1 MRSYTPAI
9 LIGVFLALTAM
20 NGPGAVSAAEQSP
33 SIKNPFLSIGVI
45 NQDAIKFQV
54 RTDGPA
60 DHALKAGDRVVVHFK
75 AEKPC
80 WLVVVNVASSGDL
93 TVIFPNRDK
102 PDNAIEAGKE
112 YTLFGEDS
120 KLRLVIGKKVQETN
134 LVFYVSPEPISL
146 VKIPDSQAVM
156 RIPASA
162 ADQQQAFKE
171 GLEKI
176 ADKPGFNRQVLA
188 IKSDA
193 NGAADLRLMG
203 GPKGGPWKDVSETPE
218 PIAGTQGRSQDL
230 NKE

>member
-1 MRSYTPAI
+1 MRSFIRTF
-9 LIGVFLALTAM
+9 LIGVLLM
-20 NGPGAVSAAEQSP
+20 VPVISGPGSVAAAEQSQ
-33 SIKNPFLSIGVI
+33 SINNPFLSIGVI

-54 RTDGPA
+54 WTDQSS

-80 WLVVVNVASSGDL
+80 FLVVVNVASSGDL

-102 PDNAIEAGKE
+102 PDNAIQPGKE
-112 YTLFGEDS
+112 VTLFGEDS

-134 LVFYVSPEPISL
+134 LVFYVSPEPVSF
-146 VKIPDSQAVM
+146 VKIPDDQAVM

-162 ADQQQAFKE
+162 ADQQKGFKE
-171 GLEKI
+171 ALEQI
-176 ADKPGFNRQVLA
+176 AGKSGFNRQVLA
-188 IKSDA
+188 IKSEAD
-193 NGAADLRLMG
+193 GAADLRLMG

-230 NKE
+230 KKE